1 MSKVITRF
9 SPSPTGF
16 LHVGGLRTALYNYLF
31 ARHHGG
37 KFLLRIEDTDQSR
50 LVAGAT
56 DDILASLRW
65 AGLQFDGEPVVQSQ
79 RLAEYTRQAEV
90 LVEGGLAYRCFCTE
104 ERLAQLRAK
113 QQAAKQPTRYDGHC
127 RGRAAA
133 EVKTKAASGATS
145 IIRFAMPTHTVI
157 ELNDLIHGTVRV
169 NTDTLDDAVLLKSD
183 GFPTYHLASIVDD
196 HAAGVSH
203 IIRGIEW
210 LPSAHLH
217 ALLYAAFGWTP
228 PHFAHLP
235 LLLNPDRT
243 KMSKRLGDVSVS
255 DYRAKGYLPEALL
268 NFVLLLG
275 WNPKTDEEI
284 FTLPEMVQR
293 FDLTGVNKSGAI
305 FNHQKLD
312 WMNGIYLRRLPL
324 EEFVDRAEP
333 FLKSA
338 GLVDA
343 SSHRAEVGRYV
354 ALEQS
359 RIKRLDEL
367 PELIA
372 YCFRAPTPDP
382 KLLTFKTQT
391 ARDARE
397 KLLAARTA
405 LDGLPEGEWNAGRL
419 EEYLKAFISDR
430 QFTTGA
436 VLWPL
441 RVALSG
447 RRDSPPP
454 FAIAASLGKTQTL
467 QRLDSAIV
475 SLK

>member
-1 MSKVITRF
+1 MPKVITRF

-56 DDILASLRW
+56 DDIRASLRW
-65 AGLQFDGEPVVQSQ
+65 AGLQFDGEPMVQSN
-79 RLAEYTRQAEV
+79 RLAEYTRQAGV
-90 LVEGGLAYRCFCTE
+90 LVEGGRAYRCFCTE
-104 ERLAQLRAK
+104 ERLVQLRAQ

-127 RGRAAA
+127 RGSAAA
-133 EVKTKAASGATS
+133 EAKAKAASGATS
-145 IIRFAMPTHTVI
+145 IIRFAMPAHTVI

-169 NTDTLDDAVLLKSD
+169 NTSTLDDAVLLKSD
-183 GFPTYHLASIVDD
+183 GFPTYHLASVVDD
-196 HAAGVSH
+196 HEMGISH

-217 ALLYAAFGWTP
+217 TLLYAAFGWTP

-284 FTLPEMVQR
+284 FTLPEMAQR
-293 FDLTGVNKSGAI
+293 FDLIGVNKSGAI
-305 FNHQKLD
+305 FNLQKLD
-312 WMNGIYLRRLPL
+312 WMNGVYLRRLPL
-324 EEFVDRAEP
+324 EELVTRAWP
-333 FLKSA
+333 FLESA

-343 SSHRAEVGRYV
+343 GTNRAEVARAA
-354 ALEQS
+354 ALEQG
-359 RIKRLDEL
+359 RIKRLTEL

-372 YCFRAPTPDP
+372 YTLRAPTLDP
-382 KLLTFKTQT
+382 TLLVYQQQT
-391 ARDARE
+391 KSDARE
-397 KLLAARTA
+397 KLLATSQA
-405 LDGLPEGEWNAGRL
+405 LQALAEGEWNTVRL
-419 EEYLKAFISDR
+419 EEYLKAFIAGR
-430 QFTTGA
+430 QFTTGS

-447 RRDSPPP
+447 RRNSPPP
-454 FAIAASLGKTQTL
+454 FDIAAALGKARTL
-467 QRLDSAIV
+467 QRLDAATAA
-475 SLK
+475 LA